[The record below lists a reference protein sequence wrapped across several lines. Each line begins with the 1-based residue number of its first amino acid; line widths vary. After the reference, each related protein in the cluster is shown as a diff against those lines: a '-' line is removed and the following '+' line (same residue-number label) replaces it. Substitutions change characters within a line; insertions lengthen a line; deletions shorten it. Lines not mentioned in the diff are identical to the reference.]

1 MSIRTKL
8 ILYFV
13 AMLFFGLLLIAGW
26 TYFELFIE
34 NRVEELE
41 AGLAAQGNTLLE
53 EIGEVLLF
61 AGLPALLLT
70 TLGGWF
76 LLSRAVAPITALSR
90 AAERV
95 DLRHLGE
102 RLPELGTGD
111 ELDRLTRVFNS
122 MLERLDQS
130 FNRVREFTL
139 HASHELKTPLAVMRG
154 EIETALR
161 ENQTTTEQRQLLG
174 GHLDEIERLT
184 KIVDG
189 LTLLARA
196 DAGQLAL
203 DLQPV
208 WLDELLR
215 ECREDLLVLA
225 ADAEISVELPVCEAV
240 TLTGDRHRLRQ
251 LLLILGDNALKYNV
265 PKGRVTLTLTRQ
277 EQSLELTFANTG
289 PGIEG
294 DNLGRVFDRF
304 YRGSNATREGL
315 DGCGLGLSIAESIVR
330 AHGGT
335 IEVES
340 VPGHVTRF
348 IVRLPTPS
356 PTRRTG

>member
-8 ILYFV
+8 LLYF
-13 AMLFFGLLLIAGW
+13 AGMLLFGLLLIAGW
-26 TYFELFIE
+26 AYYELFIE
-34 NRVEELE
+34 NRAAELE
-41 AGLAAQGNTLLE
+41 AGLATQGNTLLE
-53 EIGEVLLF
+53 EIGEVFLF
-61 AGLPALLLT
+61 AVLPALILT

-111 ELDRLTRVFNS
+111 ELDRLTKVFNS
-122 MLERLDQS
+122 MLARLDES

-161 ENQTTTEQRQLLG
+161 ENYATPEQRHLLG

-196 DAGQLAL
+196 DAGQFAL
-203 DLQPV
+203 DLRPV
-208 WLDELLR
+208 RLDELLR

-265 PKGRVTLTLTRQ
+265 PKGRVTLTLARQ
-277 EQSLELTFANTG
+277 DQSLELTFANTG

-294 DNLGRVFDRF
+294 DNPGRVFDRF
-304 YRGSNATREGL
+304 YRGRNANRESQ

-335 IEVES
+335 IAVES

-348 IVRLPTPS
+348 IVRLPAAPPPGS
-356 PTRRTG
+356 AG